1 MKIKEEFRKYVPD
14 QEQRCAA
21 IIHGAS
27 VAAGGAAAVAVLP
40 GSDFVAIAPI
50 QVGMIVALADE
61 FDVPVTESAVK
72 STLYASLGG
81 IVGRGGAGLLLRW
94 LPGYG
99 NVVRA
104 GVAASVTQALGWTL
118 VRRLKAGKAVL

>member
-1 MKIKEEFRKYVPD
+1 MKIKEEFHKYLPE

-27 VAAGGAAAVAVLP
+27 VAAGGAAAVAVVP

-61 FDVPVTESAVK
+61 FGVPFSDSGVK
-72 STLYASLGG
+72 SALYAGLGR
-81 IVGRGGAGLLLRW
+81 IVGRGGVGLLLRW

-99 NVVRA
+99 SVVRA
-104 GVAASVTQALGWTL
+104 GVAASVTEALGWT
-118 VRRLKAGKAVL
+118 VVKKLKSQGKVL

>member
-1 MKIKEEFRKYVPD
+1 MKIKEEFHKYVPD
-14 QEQRCAA
+14 REKRCAA
-21 IIHGAS
+21 IIHGA
-27 VAAGGAAAVAVLP
+27 AAASAGAAAAAPFP

-50 QVGMIVALADE
+50 QVAMIVALADE
-61 FDVPVTESAVK
+61 FGAPFSDAGVK
-72 STLYASLGG
+72 SALYAGLGR

-104 GVAASVTQALGWTL
+104 GVAASVTEALGWTA
-118 VRRLKAGKAVL
+118 VKKLKADGSIL

>member
-1 MKIKEEFRKYVPD
+1 MKIKEEFHKYVPD
-14 QEQRCAA
+14 QDQRCAA

-27 VAAGGAAAVAVLP
+27 AAAGGAAAVAVLP

-50 QVGMIVALADE
+50 QIGMIVALADE
-61 FDVPVTESAVK
+61 FGVPVTESALK
-72 STLYASLGG
+72 STLYASLGR

-99 NVVRA
+99 AVVRA

-118 VRRLKAGKAVL
+118 VRRLKTGEAVL